1 MYSPFKIRRKSACIM
16 YIIYVTVGLN
26 NWLTVDTKGETG

>member
-1 MYSPFKIRRKSACIM
+1 MYSPFKIRRKSACI
-16 YIIYVTVGLN
+16 YIIYITVGLN